1 MSRIAVTLLSSV
13 FFLGLFA
20 STASADCQQMLK
32 EAAEQAA
39 KDKDCQG
46 DAKNLGKA
54 FAKQFGICKGFRDLK
69 KKCRR
74 AKREA
79 TRACKSTKRAGKSSC
94 RNAKRD
100 CRSKCKRGRKGRS
113 CRKSCNS
120 AKRNCMK
127 NVRKAKRSCKK
138 AARVEKRACKKE
150 AKTTQA
156 FAVCKDARKV
166 TRKAAGNAL
175 KCAGKYFG
183 KPAAACVAELMAG
196 GGE

>member
-1 MSRIAVTLLSSV
+1 MNRIVVSLLSSV

-54 FAKQFGICKGFRDLK
+54 FAAQFSTCKDFRSLK
-69 KKCRR
+69 KACHQ
-74 AKREA
+74 AKKKASRTCKA
-79 TRACKSTKRAGKSSC
+79 TKRSGKSTC

-100 CRSKCKRGRKGRS
+100 CRSKCQRGRKGRS

-127 NVRKAKRSCKK
+127 TVHRAKRSCTK
-138 AARVEKRACKKE
+138 ASRKQKRACKNE
-150 AKTTQA
+150 AKTTQE
-156 FAVCKDARKV
+156 FAICKDARKI

-175 KCAGKYFG
+175 KCAGKYFA
-183 KPAAACVAELMAG
+183 KPAAACVAELFAG
-196 GGE
+196 GGK